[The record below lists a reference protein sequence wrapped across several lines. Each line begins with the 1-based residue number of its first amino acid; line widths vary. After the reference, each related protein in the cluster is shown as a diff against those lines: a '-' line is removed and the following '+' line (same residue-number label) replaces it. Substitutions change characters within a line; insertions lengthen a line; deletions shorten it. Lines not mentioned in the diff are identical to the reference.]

1 MSLQEFLLN
10 VSESPNELRTIT
22 EQHRNNPQL
31 AVERILEVA
40 QRQSLTFTD
49 QEFISAVAEFVE
61 VRKKQLKP
69 KTGHTTLTLTFG
81 KTELRDLPA
90 PTGIVYDGV
99 IYNALILLDFDCLTQ
114 IASLKQ

>member
-1 MSLQEFLLN
+1 MALKEFLFN
-10 VSESPNELRTIT
+10 VSESPNELREIT
-22 EQHRNNPQL
+22 EQHKDNPRL

-61 VRKKQLKP
+61 VRREQLRP
-69 KTGHTTLTLTFG
+69 RTGHTTLTLTFG
-81 KTELRDLPA
+81 ETELRDLPA
-90 PTGIVYDGV
+90 PTGLVYDGV
-99 IYNALILLDFDCLTQ
+99 IYNALILLDFDYLSQ